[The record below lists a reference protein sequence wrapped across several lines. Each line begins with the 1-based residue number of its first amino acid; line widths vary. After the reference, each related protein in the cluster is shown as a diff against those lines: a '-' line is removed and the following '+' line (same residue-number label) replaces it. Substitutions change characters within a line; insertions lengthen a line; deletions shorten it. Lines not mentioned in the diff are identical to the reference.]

1 MTGRSICLIGMPGAG
16 KSKVADVLAER
27 LGRRAVDTDI
37 EIVNWVKKDIPT
49 IFRTEGEAAFRQYE
63 HEVIRT
69 LATVND
75 LVIALGGGAVLD
87 DANTAE
93 LLLTG
98 TLIHLDCPVDVLAS
112 RLRGSH
118 DRPLLA
124 GDLEQKLADTFA
136 ARDALYRGAADVS
149 VNANDEPHK
158 VAEEILAWAIGAGD
172 VLTPSEHEQV
182 MT

>member
-1 MTGRSICLIGMPGAG
+1 MTGRNICLIGMPGAG
-16 KSKVADVLAER
+16 KSRVAAVLADR
-27 LGRRAVDTDI
+27 LGRRAVDTDV
-37 EIVNWVKKDIPT
+37 EIVNWVGRDIPT
-49 IFRTEGEAAFRQYE
+49 IFHTEGEPAFRAYE

-87 DANTAE
+87 EANVAE

-98 TLIHLDCPVDVLAS
+98 TLVHLDCPVDVLAA
-112 RLRGSH
+112 RLKNAT

-124 GDLEQKLADTFA
+124 GDVTAKLETTYA
-136 ARDALYRGAADVS
+136 ARDALYRDVADVT
-149 VNANDEPHK
+149 VNANAEAHK
-158 VAEEILAWAIGAGD
+158 VAEDIIAWALDAKDI
-172 VLTPSEHEQV
+172 LTPSEHEQV